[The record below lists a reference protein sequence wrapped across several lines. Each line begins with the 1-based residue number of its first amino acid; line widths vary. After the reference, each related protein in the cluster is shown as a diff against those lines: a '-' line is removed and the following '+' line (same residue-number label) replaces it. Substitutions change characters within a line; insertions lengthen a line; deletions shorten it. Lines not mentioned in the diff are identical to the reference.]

1 MGLELKVEATK
12 FKNLMKAAGKLLD
25 EIPIRVSQEGLE
37 ISGMDVSRTLFFYY
51 RNENLKTDDEININ
65 ISSKDIQTALK
76 NVGDQMEIVF
86 DDGKLR
92 IIHTTHS
99 SSRVFGINTLAG
111 TNWSNKPKL
120 DLPAEVELET
130 KDFIKLVEDATS
142 ASTDFVLKVEDGNV
156 EVSSVENSDISFRG
170 MLTAVGN
177 GSANSR
183 FRKDYMDKILEILKI
198 YDGRFKLKLGD
209 KKPLIANIQ
218 LGEGEYIE
226 LILAPVII

>member
-25 EIPIRVSQEGLE
+25 EIPIRISQEGLE
-37 ISGMDVSRTLFFYY
+37 ISGLDASRTSFFYY
-51 RNENLKTDDEININ
+51 RNENLKADNEININ

-86 DDGKLR
+86 DDDKLR

-120 DLPAEVELET
+120 ELPAEVELET
-130 KDFIKLVEDATS
+130 KDFVKLIEDVTS

-170 MLTAVGN
+170 NLTAVGN

-183 FRKDYMDKILEILKI
+183 FRKDYVEKILEILKI
-198 YDGRFKLKLGD
+198 YEGRFKLKLGD

-218 LGEGEYIE
+218 LGEGEYVE